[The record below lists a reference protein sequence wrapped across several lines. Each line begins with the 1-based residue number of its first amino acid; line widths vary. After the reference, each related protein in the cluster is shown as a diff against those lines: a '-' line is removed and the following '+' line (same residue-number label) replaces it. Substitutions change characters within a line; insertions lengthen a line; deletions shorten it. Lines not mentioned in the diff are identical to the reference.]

1 MPNVGR
7 AAKTGT
13 MTAIGGGSKQVLA
26 GFHAALEQ
34 TLAALLHVVL
44 RWPSDAMLKVKPAG
58 LDPNLRCPS
67 RATKEYLE
75 NKLCYV
81 SIVQYI
87 LYIMARLSL
96 NRAGELQMI
105 VYAKFTRKEPWKRC
119 QTPRGI

>member
-44 RWPSDAMLKVKPAG
+44 RWPSDAMLKVKPQA
-58 LDPNLRCPS
+58 LIPICVVPRVPQRS
-67 RATKEYLE
+67 TWKIS
-75 NKLCYV
+75 YV
-81 SIVQYI
+81 MLV
-87 LYIMARLSL
+87 
-96 NRAGELQMI
+96 
-105 VYAKFTRKEPWKRC
+105 
-119 QTPRGI
+119 